1 MADTLPDRPL
11 LFLAAR
17 PGDDL
22 ATYVDDA
29 SLPAVTD
36 AAALAAYR
44 DAVAAVD
51 RFARVATRRA
61 ADLHAQQPH
70 RGVALSAVER
80 GTADALASLRTVA
93 LASGVERAPGK
104 G

>member
-1 MADTLPDRPL
+1 MADTMPEGKL
-11 LFLAAR
+11 LFLARR
-17 PGDDL
+17 PGDEL

-29 SLPAVTD
+29 SLPAVAD
-36 AAALAAYR
+36 ADALAAYR

-61 ADLHAQQPH
+61 ADLHAEQPQ

-80 GTADALASLRTVA
+80 ATADALASLRTVA
-93 LASGVERAPGK
+93 LASGVERTAGE